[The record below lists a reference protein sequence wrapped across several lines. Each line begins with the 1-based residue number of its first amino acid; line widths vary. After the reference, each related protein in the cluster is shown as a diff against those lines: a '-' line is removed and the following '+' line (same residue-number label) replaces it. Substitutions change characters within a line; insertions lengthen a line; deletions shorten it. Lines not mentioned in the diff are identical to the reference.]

1 VPTRA
6 YNLAQRLDPAVARSV
21 KKPLFGKGVHM
32 KSLSSSL
39 SSILFVVLVSAC
51 GDKSKP
57 VESKQPPVFVDDA
70 PKKVAETP
78 TAPIAPKQEPV
89 KQELP
94 GKFGECISLGKEYAA
109 KGEHDKARELFEA
122 ALALD
127 KKHAA
132 PYIELARSFISTND
146 KAIALKHANKG
157 VKLAPESSYA
167 YNTLGRAE
175 LLRHDYDKAI
185 DAFSKATELDTTNV
199 WAWNNLGLVYLTLEQ
214 YEDAVAA
221 LTEAT
226 TQKGA
231 TGFMFNNLG
240 LAHEQLDQLD
250 EARVAFDNGGKLG
263 SSEASA
269 SRKRLEGVKSIV
281 VMGKKQPEPKATPVE
296 MEPEDVDDVD
306 DDVDSD
312 EI

>member
-1 VPTRA
+1 
-6 YNLAQRLDPAVARSV
+6 
-21 KKPLFGKGVHM
+21 M
-32 KSLSSSL
+32 KCLSSSL
-39 SSILFVVLVSAC
+39 SSIVFVVLVSSGC

-57 VESKQPPVFVDDA
+57 SEPKQPPVFVDDA
-70 PKKVAETP
+70 PKKLDPKPSVPVAQVEVSKD
-78 TAPIAPKQEPV
+78 AV
-89 KQELP
+89 KLP

-127 KKHAA
+127 KKQAS
-132 PYIELARSFISTND
+132 PYIELARSFIGTND
-146 KAIALKHANKG
+146 KGLALKHANKG

-185 DAFSKATELDTTNV
+185 EAFSKATELDATTA

-226 TQKGA
+226 SQKGA
-231 TGFMFNNLG
+231 TGFMYNNLG

-250 EARVAFDNGGKLG
+250 EARVAFESGGKLG
-263 SSEASA
+263 SSEAAA
-269 SRKRLEGVKSIV
+269 SRKRLEGVKSII
-281 VMGKKQPEPKATPVE
+281 VMKSKKPAKVEPKLEEKMPEVQ
-296 MEPEDVDDVD
+296 MEPEGID
-306 DDVDSD
+306 DDTDAGMPDTDDD

>member
-1 VPTRA
+1 
-6 YNLAQRLDPAVARSV
+6 
-21 KKPLFGKGVHM
+21 M
-32 KSLSSSL
+32 KCLSSSL
-39 SSILFVVLVSAC
+39 SSIVFVVLVSSGC
-51 GDKSKP
+51 GDKEKP
-57 VESKQPPVFVDDA
+57 VVQHKQPPVFVDDA
-70 PKKVAETP
+70 PKKLDPKPSVPVAEVEV
-78 TAPIAPKQEPV
+78 AKDSV
-89 KQELP
+89 KLP

-127 KKHAA
+127 KKHAS
-132 PYIELARSFISTND
+132 PYIELARSFIGTND
-146 KAIALKHANKG
+146 KGLALKHANKG

-185 DAFSKATELDTTNV
+185 EAFSKATELDATNA

-226 TQKGA
+226 SQKGA
-231 TGFMFNNLG
+231 TGFMYNNLG

-250 EARVAFDNGGKLG
+250 EARVAFESGGKLG

-269 SRKRLEGVKSIV
+269 SRKRLEGVKSII
-281 VMGKKQPEPKATPVE
+281 VMTTKKPAKAEVKVETPEVE
-296 MEPEDVDDVD
+296 MEPEAVD
-306 DDVDSD
+306 DDGIDGGMLDVEADDD

>member
-1 VPTRA
+1 
-6 YNLAQRLDPAVARSV
+6 
-21 KKPLFGKGVHM
+21 M
-32 KSLSSSL
+32 KCLSSSL
-39 SSILFVVLVSAC
+39 SSILFVVLVSSAAAC

-57 VESKQPPVFVDDA
+57 SSGQSAESKQPPVFVDDA
-70 PKKVAETP
+70 PKKVDVKPSTP
-78 TAPIAPKQEPV
+78 VVEAKQEPV
-89 KQELP
+89 KEQLP
-94 GKFGECISLGKEYAA
+94 GKFGECMSLGKEYAA

-127 KKHAA
+127 KKHAS
-132 PYIELARSFISTND
+132 PYIELARSFIATND
-146 KAIALKHANKG
+146 KGLALKHANKG

-185 DAFSKATELDTTNV
+185 EAFSKATELDATNV

-226 TQKGA
+226 SQKGA

-250 EARVAFDNGGKLG
+250 EARVAFESGGKLG
-263 SSEASA
+263 SAEAAA

-281 VMGKKQPEPKATPVE
+281 VMKTKKPVDPKVEKAPEVE
-296 MEPEDVDDVD
+296 MEPEEMEDDVD
-306 DDVDSD
+306 GGLLEVDDDS
-312 EI
+312 I